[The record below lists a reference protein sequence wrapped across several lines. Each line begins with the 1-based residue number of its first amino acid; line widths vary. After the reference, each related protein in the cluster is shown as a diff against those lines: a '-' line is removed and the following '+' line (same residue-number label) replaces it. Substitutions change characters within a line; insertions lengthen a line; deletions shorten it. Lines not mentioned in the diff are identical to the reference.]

1 MTAIV
6 KALKRSAAILLTMTL
21 LISGFSLNAVNAAGK
36 GRSSGGNLS
45 TNVSQTTDGKQTAD
59 KNQSTDK
66 NQTAGRNRTAGKI
79 QAQTAGKSQAEI
91 DAAGGNF
98 RNVYAGRIGR
108 NNLFR
113 SQHPVNGTWRA
124 LRANQLAEENG
135 IRTVLNLSDSK
146 TKLEKYLNKY
156 IVGSYYYYKTL
167 YKRGRVFTAGLS
179 LTHKSPSYRHQVAAA
194 LRFMTK
200 NKGPF
205 LVHCEVGR
213 DRTGLVILLL
223 ESLMGVPYGY
233 MVNDYA
239 QTYLNTTYDTP
250 AAAKQK
256 AVSHVNFELKYIT
269 GQQSITDWSKVNLYR
284 YAVLYLKA
292 GGMTDSEI
300 SLLRKNLSVSYPAR
314 EITFESLTKK

>member
-1 MTAIV
+1 MTEMAAIV
-6 KALKRSAAILLTMTL
+6 KVLKKSAAIFLTMTL
-21 LISGFSLNAVNAAGK
+21 LMSGFSLNVVNAADK
-36 GRSSGGNLS
+36 GRSSGGSLS
-45 TNVSQTTDGKQTAD
+45 ANGSQTKDEGQTAD
-59 KNQSTDK
+59 KNQA
-66 NQTAGRNRTAGKI
+66 AGRN
-79 QAQTAGKSQAEI
+79 QTAGKSQAEI
-91 DAAGGNF
+91 DEARGNF
-98 RNVYAGRIGR
+98 RNVHAGRIGR

-113 SQHPVNGTWRA
+113 SQHPGNGTWRA

-156 IVGSYYYYKTL
+156 IVGSSYYYKTL

-194 LRFMTK
+194 FRFMTK
-200 NKGPF
+200 NKGPY

-239 QTYLNTTYDTP
+239 QTYLNTTYDSP
-250 AAAKQK
+250 ATAKQK
-256 AVSHVNFELKYIT
+256 AASHVNSELMYIS
-269 GQQSITDWSKVNLYR
+269 GQKSITDWSKVNLNR
-284 YAVLYLKA
+284 YAVLYLKM

-314 EITFESLTKK
+314 EVTFESLIKK

>member
-1 MTAIV
+1 MTEMTAIV
-6 KALKRSAAILLTMTL
+6 KVLKKSAAIFLTMTL
-21 LISGFSLNAVNAAGK
+21 LMSGFSLNVVNAADK
-36 GRSSGGNLS
+36 GRSSGGSLS
-45 TNVSQTTDGKQTAD
+45 ANGSQTKDEGQTAD
-59 KNQSTDK
+59 KNQAVD
-66 NQTAGRNRTAGKI
+66 RN
-79 QAQTAGKSQAEI
+79 QTAGKSQAEI
-91 DAAGGNF
+91 DEARGNF
-98 RNVYAGRIGR
+98 RNVHAGRIGR

-113 SQHPVNGTWRA
+113 SQHPGNGTWRA

-156 IVGSYYYYKTL
+156 IVGSSYYYKTL

-194 LRFMTK
+194 FRFMTK
-200 NKGPF
+200 NKGPY

-239 QTYLNTTYDTP
+239 QTYLNTTYDSP
-250 AAAKQK
+250 ATAKQK
-256 AVSHVNFELKYIT
+256 AVSHVNSELMYIS
-269 GQQSITDWSKVNLYR
+269 GQKSITDWSKVNLNR
-284 YAVLYLKA
+284 YAVLYLKM

-314 EITFESLTKK
+314 EVTFESLIKK

>member
-1 MTAIV
+1 MTEMTAIV
-6 KALKRSAAILLTMTL
+6 KVLKKSAAIFLTMTL
-21 LISGFSLNAVNAAGK
+21 LMSGFSLNVVNAADK
-36 GRSSGGNLS
+36 GRSSGGSLS
-45 TNVSQTTDGKQTAD
+45 ANGSQTKDEGQTAD
-59 KNQSTDK
+59 KNQAVD
-66 NQTAGRNRTAGKI
+66 RN
-79 QAQTAGKSQAEI
+79 QTAGKSQAEI
-91 DAAGGNF
+91 DEARGNF
-98 RNVYAGRIGR
+98 RNVHAGRIGR

-113 SQHPVNGTWRA
+113 SQHPGNGTWRA

-156 IVGSYYYYKTL
+156 IVGSSYYYKTL

-194 LRFMTK
+194 FRFMTK
-200 NKGPF
+200 NKGPY

-239 QTYLNTTYDTP
+239 QTYLNTTYDSP
-250 AAAKQK
+250 ATAKQK
-256 AVSHVNFELKYIT
+256 AASHVNSELMYIS
-269 GQQSITDWSKVNLYR
+269 GQKSITDWSKVNLNR
-284 YAVLYLKA
+284 YAVLYLKM

-314 EITFESLTKK
+314 EVTFESIIKK

>member
-1 MTAIV
+1 MTEMTAIV
-6 KALKRSAAILLTMTL
+6 KVLKKSAAIFLTMTL
-21 LISGFSLNAVNAAGK
+21 LMSGFSLNVVNAADK
-36 GRSSGGNLS
+36 GRSSGGSLL
-45 TNVSQTTDGKQTAD
+45 TIGSQTKDEGQTAD
-59 KNQSTDK
+59 KNQAVD
-66 NQTAGRNRTAGKI
+66 RN
-79 QAQTAGKSQAEI
+79 QTAGKSQAEI
-91 DAAGGNF
+91 DEARGNF
-98 RNVYAGRIGR
+98 RNVHAGRIGR

-113 SQHPVNGTWRA
+113 SQHPGNGTWRA

-156 IVGSYYYYKTL
+156 IVGSSYYYKTL

-194 LRFMTK
+194 FRFMTK
-200 NKGPF
+200 NKGPY

-239 QTYLNTTYDTP
+239 QTYLNTTYDSP
-250 AAAKQK
+250 ATAKQK
-256 AVSHVNFELKYIT
+256 AASHVNSELMYIS
-269 GQQSITDWSKVNLYR
+269 GQKSITDWSKVNLNR
-284 YAVLYLKA
+284 YAVLYLKM

-314 EITFESLTKK
+314 EVTFESLIKK

>member
-1 MTAIV
+1 MTEMTAIV
-6 KALKRSAAILLTMTL
+6 KVLKKSAAIFLTMTL
-21 LISGFSLNAVNAAGK
+21 LMSGFSLNVVNAADK
-36 GRSSGGNLS
+36 GRSSGGSLS
-45 TNVSQTTDGKQTAD
+45 ANGSQTKDEGQTAD
-59 KNQSTDK
+59 KNQA
-66 NQTAGRNRTAGKI
+66 AGRN
-79 QAQTAGKSQAEI
+79 QTAGKSQAEI
-91 DAAGGNF
+91 DEARGNF
-98 RNVYAGRIGR
+98 RNVHAGRSGR

-113 SQHPVNGTWRA
+113 SQHPGNGTWRA

-156 IVGSYYYYKTL
+156 IVGSSYYYKTL

-194 LRFMTK
+194 FRFMTK
-200 NKGPF
+200 NKGPY

-223 ESLMGVPYGY
+223 ESLMGVPYEY

-239 QTYLNTTYDTP
+239 QTYLNTTYDSP
-250 AAAKQK
+250 ATAKQK
-256 AVSHVNFELKYIT
+256 AASHVNSELMYIS
-269 GQQSITDWSKVNLYR
+269 GQKSITDWSKVNLNR
-284 YAVLYLKA
+284 YAVLYLKM

-314 EITFESLTKK
+314 EVTFESLIKK

>member
-1 MTAIV
+1 MTEMTAIV
-6 KALKRSAAILLTMTL
+6 KVLKKSAAIFLTMTL
-21 LISGFSLNAVNAAGK
+21 LMSGFSLNVVNAADK
-36 GRSSGGNLS
+36 GRSSGGSLL
-45 TNVSQTTDGKQTAD
+45 TIGSQTKDEGQTAD
-59 KNQSTDK
+59 KNQA
-66 NQTAGRNRTAGKI
+66 AGRN
-79 QAQTAGKSQAEI
+79 QTAGKSQAEI
-91 DAAGGNF
+91 DEARGNF
-98 RNVYAGRIGR
+98 RNVHAGRIGR

-113 SQHPVNGTWRA
+113 SQHPGNGTWRA

-156 IVGSYYYYKTL
+156 IVGSSYYYKTL

-194 LRFMTK
+194 FRFMTK

-239 QTYLNTTYDTP
+239 QTYLNTTYDSP
-250 AAAKQK
+250 ATAKQK
-256 AVSHVNFELKYIT
+256 AASHVNSELMYIS
-269 GQQSITDWSKVNLYR
+269 GQKSITDWSKVNLNR
-284 YAVLYLKA
+284 YAVLYLKM

-314 EITFESLTKK
+314 EVTFESLIKK

>member
-1 MTAIV
+1 MTEMTAIV
-6 KALKRSAAILLTMTL
+6 KVLKKSAAIFLTMTL
-21 LISGFSLNAVNAAGK
+21 LMSGFSLNVVNAADK
-36 GRSSGGNLS
+36 GRSSGGSLL
-45 TNVSQTTDGKQTAD
+45 TIGSQTKDEGQTAD
-59 KNQSTDK
+59 KNQA
-66 NQTAGRNRTAGKI
+66 AGRN
-79 QAQTAGKSQAEI
+79 QTAGKSQAEI
-91 DAAGGNF
+91 DEARGNF
-98 RNVYAGRIGR
+98 RNVHAGRIGR

-113 SQHPVNGTWRA
+113 SQHPGNGTWRA

-156 IVGSYYYYKTL
+156 IVGSSYYYKTL

-194 LRFMTK
+194 FRFMTK
-200 NKGPF
+200 NKGPY

-239 QTYLNTTYDTP
+239 QTYLNTTYDSP
-250 AAAKQK
+250 ATAKQK
-256 AVSHVNFELKYIT
+256 AASHVNSELMYIS
-269 GQQSITDWSKVNLYR
+269 GQKSITDWSKVNLNR
-284 YAVLYLKA
+284 YAVLYLKM

-314 EITFESLTKK
+314 EVTFESLIKK

>member
-1 MTAIV
+1 MTEMTAIV

-45 TNVSQTTDGKQTAD
+45 TNVSQTTDGKQTA
-59 KNQSTDK
+59 DK

-156 IVGSYYYYKTL
+156 IVGSSYYYKTL

-194 LRFMTK
+194 FRFMTK
-200 NKGPF
+200 NKGPY

-223 ESLMGVPYGY
+223 ESLMGVPYEY

-239 QTYLNTTYDTP
+239 QTYLNTTYDSP
-250 AAAKQK
+250 ATAKQK
-256 AVSHVNFELKYIT
+256 AASHVNSELMYIS
-269 GQQSITDWSKVNLYR
+269 GQKSITDWSKVNLNR
-284 YAVLYLKA
+284 YAVLYLKM

-314 EITFESLTKK
+314 EVTFESIIKK

>member
-1 MTAIV
+1 M
-6 KALKRSAAILLTMTL
+6 
-21 LISGFSLNAVNAAGK
+21 SGFSLNAVNAAGK

-113 SQHPVNGTWRA
+113 SQHPGNGTWRA

-156 IVGSYYYYKTL
+156 IVGSSYYYKTL

-194 LRFMTK
+194 FRFMTK
-200 NKGPF
+200 NKGPY

-223 ESLMGVPYGY
+223 ESLMGVSYGY

-239 QTYLNTTYDTP
+239 QTYLNTTYDSP
-250 AAAKQK
+250 ATAKQK
-256 AVSHVNFELKYIT
+256 AVSHVNSELMYIS
-269 GQQSITDWSKVNLYR
+269 GQKSITDWSKVNLNR
-284 YAVLYLKA
+284 YAVLYLKM

-314 EITFESLTKK
+314 EVTFESLIKK

>member
-1 MTAIV
+1 MTEMTAIV
-6 KALKRSAAILLTMTL
+6 KVLKKSAAIFLTMTL
-21 LISGFSLNAVNAAGK
+21 LMSGFSLNVVNAADK
-36 GRSSGGNLS
+36 GRSSGGSLS
-45 TNVSQTTDGKQTAD
+45 ANGSQTKDEGQTAD
-59 KNQSTDK
+59 KNQA
-66 NQTAGRNRTAGKI
+66 AGRN
-79 QAQTAGKSQAEI
+79 QTAGKSQAEI
-91 DAAGGNF
+91 DEARGNF
-98 RNVYAGRIGR
+98 RNVHAGRIGR

-113 SQHPVNGTWRA
+113 SQHPGNGTWRA

-156 IVGSYYYYKTL
+156 IVGSSYYYKTL

-194 LRFMTK
+194 FRFMTK
-200 NKGPF
+200 NKGPY

-239 QTYLNTTYDTP
+239 QTYLNTTYDSP
-250 AAAKQK
+250 ATAKQK
-256 AVSHVNFELKYIT
+256 AASHVNSELMYIS
-269 GQQSITDWSKVNLYR
+269 GQKSITDWSKVNLNR
-284 YAVLYLKA
+284 YAVLYLKM

-314 EITFESLTKK
+314 EVTFESLIKK